1 MESLLH
7 LHEQQTELWD
17 ISNPVY
23 SKRDARQ
30 RALERLKDALG
41 ILLLVGFDIYFLI
54 ICVLFLWVVFL
65 NLIFLVF
72 YWEFQFYIYKTVNII
87 KSTLAFEKKQFH
99 AYYVYKQ
106 TSNQGNLINSYN
118 IKQHEIV

>member
-41 ILLLVGFDIYFLI
+41 ILLLVGFDIYFFYYMCTVPVGCFSQLI
-54 ICVLFLWVVFL
+54 ILGFVLGVSVL
-65 NLIFLVF
+65 
-72 YWEFQFYIYKTVNII
+72 YI
-87 KSTLAFEKKQFH
+87 
-99 AYYVYKQ
+99 
-106 TSNQGNLINSYN
+106 
-118 IKQHEIV
+118 